1 MKKIL
6 FIRVPEIEYNEQ
18 STDVRNVSVASLTI
32 PLGITYLAAMIIQ
45 DGRYDV
51 KILDLY
57 AENYLDFISEHKED
71 PKNVL
76 NISNKKIIE
85 YISRYQPDIIGFS
98 ALFLFQHS
106 LTKELIATVKR
117 NFPHIKIHLGGYPT
131 IIPEIVMKD
140 IPELDVLFIGESEN
154 SIIQVLDAETKG
166 NNFYSIDG
174 IAFRDGKKVQINK
187 SLNLV
192 KDLDTLPF
200 PAFDLLPLEKYKK
213 IIGKN
218 EFPLMTTR
226 GCPFSCAFCSSKLYS
241 KRGLRVRSVTNL
253 LEEMEILR
261 NKYAIDFL
269 MIRDDNFIVNKGR
282 TKKFLQAVIKRN
294 LTVPWLDSSGF
305 HVNSIDEE
313 LLDLCKATGCK
324 EIIFAIESGSPRV
337 LKEIMNKNV
346 NLEHAKRMAE
356 YCRKIDLLV
365 QCYFVIGNP
374 GETREEI
381 MQTIEFAKEIQVD
394 HCTFSL
400 ATPFPGTQYYD
411 IAIKNNYLI
420 HDSDYILGMKYME
433 ANMETENF
441 TPEWLKDTQYDAN
454 IKVNFLEN
462 KNLSG
467 SKETLTKSRD
477 FFARVYQQYN
487 FHAVAHLIEGYLEGR
502 LGDLNRQNVIFEE
515 VRYMLQEEYIN
526 KAYAKYIEWDTAP
539 TNCYWQW
546 LESQKTGNK

>member
-6 FIRVPEIEYNEQ
+6 LIRVPEIEYKTQ
-18 STDVRNVSVASLTI
+18 STDVRNVGVASLTI
-32 PLGITYLAAMIIQ
+32 PLGVTYLAAVIIRH
-45 DGRYDV
+45 GHHDV

-57 AENYLDFISEHKED
+57 AEYYLDFISEHNED
-71 PKNVL
+71 PKKVL
-76 NISNKKIIE
+76 NISNKKINE
-85 YISRYQPDIIGFS
+85 YISQYKPDIVGFS

-106 LTKELIATVKR
+106 LTKELIANVKK

-131 IIPEIVMKD
+131 IIPEIVLKD
-140 IPELDVLFIGESEN
+140 IPEVDVLFLGESEN

-166 NNFYSIDG
+166 SNLYLIDG

-213 IIGKN
+213 ILGKN

-253 LEEMEILR
+253 LEEMQMMK
-261 NKYAIDFL
+261 NKYAVDFL
-269 MIRDDNFIVNKGR
+269 YIRDDNFIVNKNR
-282 TKKFLQAVIKRN
+282 TKKFLQALIERE
-294 LTVPWLDSSGF
+294 LAIPWLDSSGF
-305 HVNSIDEE
+305 HVNSVDEE
-313 LLDLCKATGCK
+313 LLDLCKATGCN
-324 EIIFAIESGSPRV
+324 EIIFAIESGSLRV
-337 LKEIMNKNV
+337 LKEIMNKKV
-346 NLEHAKRMAE
+346 NLEHAKKMAE

-374 GETREEI
+374 GETKEEI
-381 MQTIEFAKEIQVD
+381 IQTIEFAKEIQVD

-420 HDSDYILGMKYME
+420 HDPEYILGMKYME

-441 TPEWLKDTQYDAN
+441 TSKWLKDAQYDGN
-454 IKVNFLEN
+454 IKVNFLESPH
-462 KNLSG
+462 LSG
-467 SKETLTKSRD
+467 NKKIQKQSLK
-477 FFARVYQQYN
+477 FFNEVYQQYN
-487 FHAVAHLIEGYLEGR
+487 FHAIAHLIEGYLEGI
-502 LGDLNRQNVIFEE
+502 LGNIDRQGLIFKE
-515 VRYMLQEEYIN
+515 VSDMLKDENIN
-526 KAYAKYIEWDTAP
+526 KAYSKYIDWDTAP
-539 TNCYWQW
+539 TNCYRQW
-546 LESQKTGNK
+546 IQSHND